1 MDAFAR
7 VLAEPGS
14 MAARRA
20 LLADWK
26 ARDDPRAEL
35 LENQLTYLE
44 LARAGSDRAY
54 ALRLAINVAI
64 GKRGWAWAG
73 ELAKIVTDYKFHR
86 GLVAEI
92 TISGADFVARAPRL
106 FELAPIQH
114 VTITAPLP
122 SVDALFSVPQLAKL
136 TSLNMPLLGAAFGDA
151 GAFALARCEHAAR
164 LGWISLN
171 YDEIGQSGVEALAES
186 PMLAHAR
193 FLGLKG
199 NAVDPTPYVQEVME
213 GLYGGGRPSLAAALE
228 QRFGPRPWLTTPT
241 NPEDWPP
248 EREALAIT

>member
-1 MDAFAR
+1 MDAFAQ

-26 ARDDPRAEL
+26 TRGDPRAEL

-44 LARAGSDRAY
+44 LERAGDDRAY

-64 GKRGWAWAG
+64 ARRGGAWAG
-73 ELAKIVTDYKFHR
+73 ELAKRVTDYKFHR

-92 TISGADFVARAPRL
+92 TLSGADFVARAPQL

-122 SVDALFSVPQLAKL
+122 SMDALFAVSQLAKL
-136 TSLNMPLLGAAFGDA
+136 TSLNMPGLGAAFGDS

-164 LGWISLN
+164 LRWISLN
-171 YDEIGQSGVEALAES
+171 YDAIGQAGVEALADS
-186 PMLAHAR
+186 PMLAHVR
-193 FLGLKG
+193 FLGLGG

-213 GLYGGGRPSLAAALE
+213 GHYGGGRPLLAAQLE
-228 QRFGPRPWLTTPT
+228 QRFGPRPWLATPT

-248 EREALAIT
+248 NREALAIT